1 MGAWTIRTRW
11 LAWREAHPRPATLGW
26 LGLGILGA
34 WVLLGPRTTVGGT
47 VYSDATW
54 VMVIGAA
61 WLGAMLGARTAR
73 HRPRVAV
80 ALGAIVAILAVALIL
95 DPVPARQTLHLLWH
109 IGPLRLEPTVR
120 AGAFPLGLG
129 AGVFLVAFGIGRLRA
144 VSFRSIEL
152 LAVAAVT
159 CWVMA
164 DVVVLLSRAMRDL
177 DLYLGAGRAFLEG
190 RVPYTLDPITVIP
203 KDLTTLPFLYP
214 PPTIPFFATLAALPI
229 PVVTVTWLLATVTA
243 TIVTLRSFG
252 VRWPWVPIFFLWPPI
267 FEGIWVGNIAI
278 LAVVLVAVAPR
289 FPAGLVLGVL
299 SKVQFGVP
307 SLWLVRER
315 RWRSLA
321 LGVGLAVVAS
331 LVTLPLVGVESW
343 RQWVEG
349 LRAFQDAQAA
359 FPALYALALPRWMPY
374 SAYLAVA
381 IAAVVAATIFGRGL
395 RGLARLAVASIAA
408 SPSLYRH
415 GFVAVLPGLL
425 GNGEIVV
432 WLALGLATT
441 APFGWWTLVVAAAL
455 GTFRH
460 RAADDSATVHPLGA
474 GGEPWGTL
482 APDER
487 SPTGNPALPVA
498 LTPPPDPRPRLGDQ
512 ASSSARLRSASRS
525 AMPSIPTDRRTSAGS
540 TSSGDPAVD
549 RWVIAAGTSI
559 RDSTP
564 PSDSAR
570 VNRRVPS
577 AIATARPAASR
588 FATPPAAG
596 MNETIPPKPG

>member
-11 LAWREAHPRPATLGW
+11 LDWRHAHPRPATLGW

-34 WVLLGPRTTVGGT
+34 WVVLGPRTTVGGT
-47 VYSDATW
+47 VDSNAAW

-73 HRPRVAV
+73 DRPRVV
-80 ALGAIVAILAVALIL
+80 VGLGAIIAVLAVALIL
-95 DPVPARQTLHLLWH
+95 GPIPAQESLHVIWH
-109 IGPLRLEPTVR
+109 IGGLRLEPTVR
-120 AGAFPLGLG
+120 VGALPLSLG
-129 AGVFLVAFGIGRLRA
+129 AGVFVVALGIGRLRA
-144 VSFRSIEL
+144 VGFRSVEL
-152 LAVAAVT
+152 LAIAAIT
-159 CWVMA
+159 CWTMA

-177 DLYLGAGRAFLEG
+177 DLYLGAGRAFLDG
-190 RVPYTLDPITVIP
+190 RVPYTLDAITVIP

-229 PVVTVTWLLATVTA
+229 PVVTVAWLLATVGA
-243 TIVTLRSFG
+243 TILTLRSFG
-252 VRWPWVPIFFLWPPI
+252 VRWRWVPIFFLWPPI

-278 LAVVLVAVAPR
+278 LAVALVAVAPR

-307 SLWLVRER
+307 SLWLIREQ

-321 LGVGLAVVAS
+321 VGLGFVVVAS
-331 LVTLPLVGVESW
+331 LLTLPLVGVDSW
-343 RQWVEG
+343 RQWLEG
-349 LRAFQDAQAA
+349 LHAFQGAQAT

-381 IAAVVAATIFGRGL
+381 IAAIVAATIFGRGL

-441 APFGWWTLVVAAAL
+441 TPFGWWILAVVAAL

-460 RAADDSATVHPLGA
+460 RTDDDTTTVHPLGA

-482 APDER
+482 APNAW
-487 SPTGNPALPVA
+487 SPTGSPAVPVA
-498 LTPPPDPRPRLGDQ
+498 STSRPDPRP
-512 ASSSARLRSASRS
+512 
-525 AMPSIPTDRRTSAGS
+525 GS
-540 TSSGDPAVD
+540 LVRP
-549 RWVIAAGTSI
+549 
-559 RDSTP
+559 
-564 PSDSAR
+564 
-570 VNRRVPS
+570 
-577 AIATARPAASR
+577 RPAL
-588 FATPPAAG
+588 G
-596 MNETIPPKPG
+596 